1 MADKYFIEAEAT
13 WEIGA
18 GGDALEPFIVARVK
32 DINGEPVTGL
42 KKSDFVVYDM
52 GFGFGSVSSVIVQE
66 IAAEAPSLPVMA
78 GTYRLKLRISNMMK
92 GQFVYALIIK
102 NRRRRRNKGELVSL
116 AQTLVPVVKLK

>member
-1 MADKYFIEAEAT
+1 MTDKYQIEATST

-52 GFGFGSVSSVIVQE
+52 GFGFGSPNISVVQE
-66 IAAEAPSLPVMA
+66 IAAEAPSLPVMP
-78 GTYRLKLRISNMMK
+78 GTYRLKLKIANMMR

-102 NRRRRRNKGELVSL
+102 RRGRRKEGESIGI
-116 AQTLVPVVKLK
+116 AQTFVQVVKLK

>member
-1 MADKYFIEAEAT
+1 MTDKYHIEAAAT

-32 DINGEPVTGL
+32 DLNGEPVTGL

-52 GFGFGSVSSVIVQE
+52 GFGFGSPNISVVQE
-66 IAAEAPSLPVMA
+66 IAAEAPSLPLMP
-78 GTYRLKLRISNMMK
+78 GTYRLKLKITNMMR

-102 NRRRRRNKGELVSL
+102 RRGRRKEGESIGL
-116 AQTLVPVVKLK
+116 AQTLVHVVKLK

>member
-1 MADKYFIEAEAT
+1 MTDKYQIEATST

-52 GFGFGSVSSVIVQE
+52 GFGFGSPNISVVQE
-66 IAAEAPSLPVMA
+66 IAAEAPSIPVMP
-78 GTYRLKLRISNMMK
+78 GTYRLKLKITNMMR

-102 NRRRRRNKGELVSL
+102 RRGRRKEGESIGL
-116 AQTLVPVVKLK
+116 AQTLVHVVKLK